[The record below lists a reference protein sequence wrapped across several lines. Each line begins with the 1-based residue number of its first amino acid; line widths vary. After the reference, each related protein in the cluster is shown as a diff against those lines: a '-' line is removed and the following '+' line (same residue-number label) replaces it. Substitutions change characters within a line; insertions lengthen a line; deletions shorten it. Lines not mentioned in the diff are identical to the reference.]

1 MQQVN
6 PKTNKEIAMEWDEI
20 SETRFNQINNDVDLS
35 FNFILKPCIFNL
47 IDSCNKESVLDFGCG
62 TGNLTRYLAE
72 SSNKVVGIDL
82 SQASINIALRH
93 FNKIE
98 NLSFINSS
106 IEDYSSRNNK
116 AHFSLVVANM
126 VLMDVTNL
134 EDVIK
139 AIRGILDSGGN
150 FVFTITHPCF
160 WPFYWNYFKEEW
172 FDYKEELFIES
183 QFKISLDKNSQK
195 TTHLHRPLEKYINAL
210 CKEGFI
216 IEEIVE
222 PVPNTENLS
231 LFPKKDKYPRFL
243 AFKTKLA

>member
-20 SETRFNQINNDVDLS
+20 SETRFNQINDNKDLS

-47 IDSCNKESVLDFGCG
+47 IDSCNKENVLDFGCG
-62 TGNLTRYLAE
+62 TGNLTKYLAE
-72 SSNKVVGIDL
+72 RSLNVVGIDL
-82 SQASINIALRH
+82 SKVSINIAIRH
-93 FNKIE
+93 FRNIE

-106 IEDYSSRNNK
+106 IEDYSSRNNRT
-116 AHFSLVVANM
+116 FSLVVANM

-134 EDVIK
+134 ENVLK
-139 AIRGILDSGGN
+139 AIRGILKSGGN

-160 WPFYWNYFKEEW
+160 WPFYWNYIKEEW
-172 FDYKEELFIES
+172 FEYKEELFIES
-183 QFKISLDKNSQK
+183 HFKISLDKNNQK
-195 TTHLHRPLEKYINAL
+195 TTHIHRPLEKYINAL
-210 CKEGFI
+210 YKEGFL
-216 IEEIVE
+216 IEKIVE
-222 PVPNTENLS
+222 PVPNDEDLS